1 MIQHLRLPLAVV
13 AALVIAGCSAQQ
25 SLFVTRPH
33 TAIQERGAAVIGA
46 TLDRDLLS
54 SLVVE
59 YINLY
64 RSQRNLPLVYTE
76 HNAKSAALWMADYQ
90 ASRSQVTH
98 VAADDPAM
106 RRFKDRYKQNGGG
119 SYSAGYENTGWYP
132 LFDPQLGRNHTYDEM
147 ARNILDGWINS
158 PSHHK
163 ALVVKGDGA
172 NGVIGLGVAA
182 GACKGTNGI
191 FATMN
196 LFFYMPEPKVSY
208 NEPPTAPAKQGAAEQ
223 TNKSQTKNATAS
235 KGSAAKKKK

>member
-1 MIQHLRLPLAVV
+1 MTQHLRLPLAAV
-13 AALVIAGCSAQQ
+13 AALVVAGCSAQQ
-25 SLFVTRPH
+25 SLFVTRPN
-33 TAIQERGAAVIGA
+33 TALQERGAAVIGP

-64 RSQRNLPLVYTE
+64 RSKRNLPLVYTE

-90 ASRSQVTH
+90 ASRAQVTH
-98 VAADDPAM
+98 VAADDPSM

-158 PSHHK
+158 PPHHK

-172 NGVIGLGVAA
+172 NGVIGLGVAP
-182 GACKGTNGI
+182 GTCKGTDGI

-208 NEPPTAPAKQGAAEQ
+208 NETPAAQQKPAAAV
-223 TNKSQTKNATAS
+223 QTKKSETKNTTS
-235 KGSAAKKKK
+235 TAAKKKK